1 MICDYLKSGKTT
13 EYTESTEIFTRQGR
27 EVGSCIL
34 LILLNPVHPVQ
45 KNVCYYPL
53 KFSAGQSRRLSLLF

>member
-27 EVGSCIL
+27 EVRSCIL
-34 LILLNPVHPVQ
+34 PILLNPEYPVQ
-45 KNVCYYPL
+45 KIIA
-53 KFSAGQSRRLSLLF
+53 SHI